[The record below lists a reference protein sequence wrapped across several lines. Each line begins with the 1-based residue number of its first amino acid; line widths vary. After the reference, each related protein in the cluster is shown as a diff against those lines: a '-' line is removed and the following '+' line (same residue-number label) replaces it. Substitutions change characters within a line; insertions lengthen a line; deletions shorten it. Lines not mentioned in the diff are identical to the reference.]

1 MRCSA
6 SVGIALLCIV
16 SGALAESHIPI
27 KAAAP
32 KKPKQSRPADGDI
45 ALQLRW
51 IVPCSDEAHSLPL
64 RGDEAARNYCLAKN
78 ALADESDIDAASS
91 YVDPSNQPTLR
102 LTFTPEGSERLRR
115 ASGERAGEELGV
127 LIDGELV
134 FNVVVVEP
142 FGHKAIITCIGL
154 SREELSDW
162 VRRLNAKA
170 RRRALRKST

>member
-6 SVGIALLCIV
+6 SVAITLLCIV
-16 SGALAESHIPI
+16 SGALAESYIPI

-51 IVPCSDEAHSLPL
+51 IVPCADEAHSLPL

-102 LTFTPEGSERLRR
+102 LTFTPEGSERLRQ
-115 ASGERAGEELGV
+115 ASGERIGEELGV